1 MAKYPE
7 FICHDC
13 GVKYGGWY
21 KKGSYT
27 GPAKHY
33 ATYHNGC
40 CGICSKV
47 DVPVTE
53 PRDYGHLR
61 AKWATDIMEE
71 TDK

>member
-1 MAKYPE
+1 MAEYPE

-71 TDK
+71 TDE

>member
-21 KKGSYT
+21 KRGSYT

-61 AKWATDIMEE
+61 ARWAAEIIEE
-71 TDK
+71 TDS

>member
-1 MAKYPE
+1 MPKYPE

-13 GVKYGGWY
+13 GVKHGGWY
-21 KKGSYT
+21 KKGSYV

-33 ATYHNGC
+33 ATYHQGC
-40 CGICSKV
+40 CEICKKV

-53 PRDYGHLR
+53 PRDYGYLK
-61 AKWATDIMEE
+61 AKWAAEIMEE

>member
-1 MAKYPE
+1 MPKYPE